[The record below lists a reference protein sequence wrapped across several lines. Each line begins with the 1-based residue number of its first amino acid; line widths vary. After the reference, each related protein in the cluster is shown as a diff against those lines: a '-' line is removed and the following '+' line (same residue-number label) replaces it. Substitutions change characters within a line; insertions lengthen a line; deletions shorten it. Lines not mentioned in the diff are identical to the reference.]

1 MSPDAATKA
10 SMVRKWHEQRYQG
23 SAREGALRS
32 ERALIGDK
40 LQGDEVCRGCV
51 LLGGRVEGC

>member
-1 MSPDAATKA
+1 
-10 SMVRKWHEQRYQG
+10 MVRNWHEQTYQG

-32 ERALIGDK
+32 ERVLIGDE